1 MAQGS
6 RIWWSQWSQCFHHLM
21 FSLITSLRLTKW
33 SAMRIRNDSLDDSLV
48 DVLAFT
54 VFISKQLAGCWLQPL
69 WKILVK
75 WDYCSK
81 YIIYIWEKMF
91 QTTNQL
97 VDHWLISSQS
107 AWWIIPSKWYHP
119 RDVEPRI
126 HDHKGLTVW
135 EEPPM
140 IGESATKIY
149 PAW

>member
-81 YIIYIWEKMF
+81 YIIYIYGKKCSKPP
-91 QTTNQL
+91 T
-97 VDHWLISSQS
+97 S
-107 AWWIIPSKWYHP
+107 WWIIGWSLLKQ
-119 RDVEPRI
+119 R
-126 HDHKGLTVW
+126 
-135 EEPPM
+135 
-140 IGESATKIY
+140 GESSLPSGITHEMSNPGFMTIRDWPFEKSPNDWGICY
-149 PAW
+149 